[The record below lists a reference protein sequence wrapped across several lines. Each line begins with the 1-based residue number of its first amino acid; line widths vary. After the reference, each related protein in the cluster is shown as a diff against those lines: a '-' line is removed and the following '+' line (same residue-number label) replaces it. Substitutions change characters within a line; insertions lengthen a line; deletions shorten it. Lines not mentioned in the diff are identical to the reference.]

1 MHKFFLR
8 NNQLIVTLFSIGNI
22 KFAPGTIGSLISL
35 IILSIIYN
43 FVSYAIFIILFF
55 IIIIISNYSIKLYIE
70 NIIDKDAPEIIIDE
84 FLGCYLIIIFYN
96 YFDKINILLLYIFS
110 FLIFRFFDI
119 SKIFPINLI
128 DRHFKNPLGII
139 LDDLI
144 AAFYTIITLFV
155 LNTYVF

>member
-84 FLGCYLIIIFYN
+84 FLGCYLIIIFYH